1 MSHALAN
8 VDSAPLPAN
17 YERAKTA
24 LAEAVE
30 LDECKQ
36 WADKAAALASYARQA
51 KDDSLQKMAM
61 RIHGR
66 AVRRAG
72 ELLREI
78 EPARGGQPFQANAS
92 TRVGTVPSSRTAA
105 ASEAGLSE
113 RQRKTAIAV
122 AGIDADT
129 FEAAIESD
137 APPTVTELRRM
148 APKERPAHPLK
159 REIDALFG
167 DLTQDPQAFEAA
179 THMLGA
185 FARLLADYR
194 QSPPVARWIAALRD
208 DEKTRLRGDLIA
220 LAPYL
225 SETMDALS

>member
-78 EPARGGQPFQANAS
+78 EPARGAHWGS
-92 TRVGTVPSSRTAA
+92 KRDGTDPSISRTAA
-105 ASEAGLSE
+105 AREAGLSE